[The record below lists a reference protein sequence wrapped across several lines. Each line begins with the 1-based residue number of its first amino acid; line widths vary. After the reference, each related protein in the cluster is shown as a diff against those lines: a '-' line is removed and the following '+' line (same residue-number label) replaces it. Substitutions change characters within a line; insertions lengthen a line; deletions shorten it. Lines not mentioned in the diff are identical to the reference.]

1 MYATIA
7 KPNLDNNDSG
17 GRFEELNLYAKL
29 KSCLKTRLLTKVV
42 YSLGELLDAR
52 V

>member
-1 MYATIA
+1 MSRS
-7 KPNLDNNDSG
+7 NLDNNESA

-29 KSCLKTRLLTKVV
+29 KSCLKTRLLTQLV